1 MKELVNEK
9 FIIKLDEENKLIFL
23 GHKSDES
30 NMNWIEGKEKW
41 GTILCPEGIKVSIER
56 IFTEDGNL
64 REKYSFKNTTGFP
77 IGFKRTDIGIYTTF
91 NDNYEDTDICIEE
104 KCHAHIFCGEEASY
118 IMAMQMGGRAP
129 HLGIKVINGSIV
141 SYSVERDLSE
151 ESNDRG
157 DFILHPDLPI
167 LQPEETVEVE
177 WELFWFLDKEDFR
190 KKLMETHGFPVVN
203 SKQFTYFIGE
213 TIKFDV
219 VAAGVFK
226 KEEIEIK
233 YKEREIPFELIYEGD
248 TTIVTCEYPVNS
260 PGEIKIEIKFAE
272 RTTHVNFLGRKP
284 LYEMIEERCRFIVKK
299 QQYHKDGSLLDGAY
313 LIYDNEEKKQY
324 YSHLDDHNGG
334 RERICMGILIARYLQ
349 KKEDE
354 DFLNSLKK
362 YISYIYRELYD
373 DKTGFVYN
381 DVNRN
386 LDWHRLYNY
395 PWMSVFQLELY
406 RLFKDKKYLS
416 DSFHTME
423 RYYKEGGGKFYGI
436 AIPAIEL
443 LNYLKLE
450 DMKKEAKS
458 FEKDFI
464 AHALH
469 ILENGLHYPP
479 FEVRYEQSIVA
490 PAVSCLIQAYDI
502 TKDKIF
508 LEEAE
513 KQMAVLELF
522 NGGQPDYHQYEVAIR
537 HWDGR
542 WFGKYRN
549 YGDTYP
555 HYWSALT
562 GMDFIQY
569 SNIKG
574 NEKYKEKA
582 KASFRGCLSLF
593 GTDGS
598 ASCAMVYPEMIN
610 GKKGHYYDPW
620 ANDQDWA
627 LYFALRYEEA
637 TIGK

>member
-23 GHKSDES
+23 GHKSDVT

-41 GTILCPEGIKVSIER
+41 GTTFCPEGIKFSIER
-56 IFTEDGNL
+56 KFTEDGNL
-64 REKYSFKNTTGFP
+64 REKYSFKNTTEFP

-118 IMAMQMGGRAP
+118 VMAMQMGGRAP
-129 HLGIKVINGSIV
+129 HLGIKVIKGSIV

-226 KEEIEIK
+226 EEEIQIK
-233 YKEREIPFELIYEGD
+233 YKNREIPFALRYEGD
-248 TTIVTCEYPVNS
+248 TTIVTCEYLVNS
-260 PGEIKIEIKFAE
+260 AEEIKIEIKFAE

-284 LYEMIEERCRFIVKK
+284 LYEMIEERCRFIVEK
-299 QQYHKDGSLLDGAY
+299 QQYHNEGSFLDGAY

-334 RERICMGILIARYLQ
+334 RERICMGILLARYLQ
-349 KKEDE
+349 KKENAA
-354 DFLNSLKK
+354 FLKSLKK

-406 RLFKDKKYLS
+406 RLFKDKKYLG
-416 DSFHTME
+416 DSFRTME

-450 DMKKEAKS
+450 NMKEEAEA
-458 FEKDFI
+458 FEKDFT

-490 PAVSCLIQAYDI
+490 PAVSCLIQAYEI
-502 TKDKIF
+502 TKDKGF

-522 NGGQPDYHQYEVAIR
+522 NGEQPDYNQYEVAIR

-555 HYWSALT
+555 HYWSSLT

-569 SNIKG
+569 SKIMG

-598 ASCAMVYPEMIN
+598 ASCAMVYPEMVN